1 MYLEYSFYAVPAILI
16 TGLVAWLFLKWKGQT
31 DRTTIRALL
40 YGTATAILISLLVPV
55 AARLFYHRA
64 GLSVTVSLVTAFAS
78 LAFAAAVVLYL
89 AHIIV
94 TNKTKEGEKASG
106 YLGSAE
112 DASAESA
119 ASHEGMEELSELPCA
134 DQQMVAETP
143 QEEPLVQSE
152 TLYES
157 QQMQPVVPY
166 ESQWTQ
172 PEPSY
177 EDQQI
182 LSEAAEIVAKKV
194 DTVQNIDKIGDDE
207 YLIVQDNVNDLLNAA
222 LDYKIRGD
230 YPEAVSC
237 YRRALEHIQEKELLT
252 WVVIDLCGLAK
263 IMKNTRIIQEVLDSK
278 QGEMLDSG
286 IKTEILNNI

>member
-1 MYLEYSFYAVPAILI
+1 MYLEYSLYSVPAILI

-64 GLSVTVSLVTAFAS
+64 GLSVTVSLVAAFAS
-78 LAFAAAVVLYL
+78 LASAAAVVLYL

-94 TNKTKEGEKASG
+94 TNKLKEDEKAAG
-106 YLGSAE
+106 YLGSIE
-112 DASAESA
+112 DAGGESA
-119 ASHEGMEELSELPCA
+119 ASHEGMEGLSESPYA
-134 DQQMVAETP
+134 DQQIP
-143 QEEPLVQSE
+143 
-152 TLYES
+152 
-157 QQMQPVVPY
+157 
-166 ESQWTQ
+166 
-172 PEPSY
+172 
-177 EDQQI
+177 
-182 LSEAAEIVAKKV
+182 SEAAKTVAKKV
-194 DTVQNIDKIGDDE
+194 DTVQNVDKIGDDE
-207 YLIVQDNVNDLLNAA
+207 YLIVQENVNDLLNAA

-252 WVVIDLCGLAK
+252 WGVIDLCGLAK
-263 IMKNTRIIQEVLDSK
+263 IMKNTRIIQEVLESR